1 VRWTGHAAL
10 KGEIRNA
17 YRVLVRESEARNR
30 VGSYVDWIYLV
41 QNRDHWQA
49 LVSMVMNIWFQK
61 KVRNFLTS

>member
-41 QNRDHWQA
+41 
-49 LVSMVMNIWFQK
+49 
-61 KVRNFLTS
+61 